1 MASFNQS
8 PLGQVTLSTN
18 LGITTVP
25 GSFTVIN
32 VTNSGAGAFVVSG
45 VSNPTLSL
53 VRGNRYS
60 IVVNATGHPFWIQ
73 TVSGAYSSGDIY
85 SAGVTNN
92 GTDSGTIT
100 FDVPVDAPQL
110 YYACQYHSS
119 MAGSIT
125 TSESV
130 SNAEIIMSIPIGVV
144 SAIGNTPTQHA
155 SSSAVQSEGRRE
167 SKMIGLPPSIH
178 YEQVN

>member
-8 PLGQVTLSTN
+8 PLGQTTISTN
-18 LGITTVP
+18 LSATLVP

-32 VTNSGAGAFVVSG
+32 VTNSGSGAFVVNG

-53 VRGNRYS
+53 VRGSRYS
-60 IVVNATGHPFWIQ
+60 IVINATGHPFWIQ
-73 TVSGAYSSGDIY
+73 TVPGAYSPSDVY
-85 SAGVTNN
+85 NTGVTNN
-92 GTDSGTIT
+92 GTDNGTIA
-100 FDVPVDAPQL
+100 FDVPIDAPQL

-130 SNAEIIMSIPIGVV
+130 SNADVINFIFISVV
-144 SAIGNTPTQHA
+144 NATGNTPTWYA
-155 SSSAVQSEGRRE
+155 PSSAVQSEGRRE
-167 SKMIGLPPSIH
+167 SKMIGLPPLM
-178 YEQVN
+178 

>member
-8 PLGQVTLSTN
+8 PLGQTTISTS
-18 LGITTVP
+18 LGTAVVS

-32 VTNSGAGAFVVSG
+32 VTNSGSGAFVVNS

-53 VRGNRYS
+53 VRGSRYS
-60 IVVNATGHPFWIQ
+60 IVINATGHPFWIQ
-73 TVSGAYSSGDIY
+73 TVSGAYSPGNIY
-85 SAGVTNN
+85 NTGVTNN
-92 GTDSGTIT
+92 GTDNGTIV

-130 SNAEIIMSIPIGVV
+130 SDADIIAFIPTSVV
-144 SAIGNTPTQHA
+144 DATGGTPTWYA
-155 SSSAVQSEGRRE
+155 PSSAVQSEGRRE
-167 SKMIGLPPSIH
+167 SKMIGLPPSGRA
-178 YEQVN
+178 

>member
-1 MASFNQS
+1 MASFDQS
-8 PLGQVTLSTN
+8 PIGQSTLSIN
-18 LGITTVP
+18 SEITTVP

-60 IVVNATGHPFWIQ
+60 IVVNATDHPFWIQ
-73 TVSGAYSSGDIY
+73 TVSGAYSFGDIY
-85 SAGVTNN
+85 STGVTNN
-92 GTDSGTIT
+92 GTDDGTIT

-110 YYACQYHSS
+110 YYACEYHSS

-130 SNAEIIMSIPIGVV
+130 LNADVFMFILANLVN
-144 SAIGNTPTQHA
+144 AIGNTPTQNA